1 MKAVIMAGGKGTRLR
16 PLTCNTPKPMVP
28 LLDRPVMEYTIE
40 LLKKHGITDIAV
52 TMQFLPEV
60 IRNHFGDGSEF
71 GVRLRYFEEESPLGT
86 AGSVKNAESFLDETF
101 IVISG
106 DALTDFD
113 LTAAITYHR
122 NRKALA
128 TLVLTHVESPLEY
141 GVVMT
146 DDTGKVVRF
155 LEKPSWG
162 EVFSDA
168 VNTGIY
174 IVEKEAFELYTA
186 GVEYDFSKD
195 LFPLLMEKGLPLYAY
210 HAKGYWSDIG
220 NLTQYR
226 QTQIDML
233 DGKVDVRIAGTE
245 VLPRVWV
252 GEHADIAANIRFAA
266 PAFIGRGAVLEDY
279 ADIGE
284 YSVIGGGCLVR
295 QQARVE
301 RAVLWSNASVGR
313 RAEIYGATLCRNAA
327 VENDAF
333 VAEGAVIGDASR
345 VGGKS
350 VVGQDVMVWPNK
362 TIEPYA
368 QVKESIV
375 WTRTQNKALFG
386 QWGVKGTW
394 GADMTTTFAARLALA
409 YGSLL
414 KAGCR
419 VGISHDAT
427 PTAALVAGAFASG
440 LHASGVHTEGYGTV
454 TSSVARFACWHA
466 GNSAGVHVRQC
477 PLPEEDAFVI
487 EFYDD
492 RGLPVSKA
500 VERKIENAFAQE
512 DSRRMRQN
520 QLGAGREAAGI
531 AARYCEQ
538 LLSRVDSAAI
548 CGGGYSIVLAY
559 EYRNMRGIIPELL
572 EALGCGVIHLNG
584 HGVSREEV
592 AQMVKLSRSDL
603 GVLLDAD
610 GQHLTI
616 VTEEGQIVDES
627 VLSVL
632 QIVLQLQRQE
642 GVLYVPV
649 HVPGIVEGIGAR
661 YDRKVIRTK
670 ADRRSVMEGCQTD
683 GFHPAFDGLYVL
695 VHLLERLALQSCDMS
710 ELVDAIP
717 SFAMMRRSV
726 DCPWQDK
733 GKVMRCL
740 MEETEGKRVELI
752 DGIKVFHDGG
762 WTLILPDSDEPVVQV
777 YAHAASRQKAEEL
790 AYLYTRKIEDYR
802 RRQSVS

>member
-52 TMQFLPEV
+52 TMQYLPEV
-60 IRNHFGDGSEF
+60 IRNYFGDGSEY
-71 GVRLRYFEEESPLGT
+71 GVRLRYFEEDSPLGT
-86 AGSVKNAESFLDETF
+86 AGSVKNAEMFLDETF

-113 LTAAITYHR
+113 LSAAIAYHR
-122 NRKALA
+122 DRKALA

-146 DDTGKVVRF
+146 DDSGKVIRF

-174 IVEKEAFELYTA
+174 ILEKEVFELYGS

-195 LFPLLMEKGLPLYAY
+195 LFPLLMERGLPLYAY
-210 HAKGYWSDIG
+210 AAEGYWSDIG
-220 NLTQYR
+220 NLEQYR

-233 DGKVDVRIAGTE
+233 DGIVQVRIAGTE

-252 GEHADIAANIRFAA
+252 GEQADIAANIRFAA

-284 YSVIGGGCLVR
+284 YSVIGSGCLVK
-295 QQARVE
+295 QQARTE
-301 RAVLWSNASVGR
+301 RAVLWSHASVGR
-313 RAEIYGATLCRNAA
+313 RAEICGATLCRNASI
-327 VENDAF
+327 ESDAF
-333 VAEGAVIGDASR
+333 VAEGAVIGDSSR
-345 VGGKS
+345 VGSKS
-350 VVGQDVMVWPNK
+350 VVTPDVMVWPQK

-368 QVKESIV
+368 HVTDSIV
-375 WTRTQNKALFG
+375 WTRSRSKALFG

-394 GADMTTTFAARLALA
+394 GADLTTTFAARLALA

-414 KAGCR
+414 KIGCK
-419 VGISHDAT
+419 VGLSHDAT
-427 PTAALVAGAFASG
+427 PTAALIAGAFASG
-440 LHASGVHTEGYGTV
+440 LHASGIDTDGYGTA
-454 TSSVARFACWHA
+454 TSSVARFACWDA
-466 GNSAGVHVRQC
+466 GNVAGVHVRQC

-500 VERKIENAFAQE
+500 VERKIENAYAQE
-512 DSRRMRQN
+512 DSRRVKHN
-520 QLGAGREAAGI
+520 QLGSGREVSGI
-531 AARYCEQ
+531 AARYCER
-538 LLSRVDSAAI
+538 LLSRVDRSAI
-548 CGGGYSIVLAY
+548 CGRGYSIVLAY

-572 EALGCGVIHLNG
+572 EALDCAVIHLNG
-584 HGVSREEV
+584 HGVTREEV
-592 AQMVKLSRSDL
+592 AQMVKLSRSDI

-610 GQHLTI
+610 GQNLTV

-632 QIVLQLQRQE
+632 QIVLQLQQQE
-642 GVLYVPV
+642 GELYVPV
-649 HVPGIVEGIGAR
+649 HVPGIVEGLGAR

-683 GFHPAFDGLYVL
+683 GFHPAFDGLYIF
-695 VHLLERLALQSCDMS
+695 VHLLEQLAQQDCDLS
-710 ELVDAIP
+710 ELVGAIP
-717 SFAMMRRSV
+717 SFSMMRRSV

-740 MEETEGKRVELI
+740 MEEIEGKRVELI
-752 DGIKVFHDGG
+752 DGIKVFHEGG

-777 YAHAASRQKAEEL
+777 YAHAVSRQKAEEL
-790 AYLYTRKIEDYR
+790 AYMYMRKIEDYR